1 MHEYP
6 IVVGRALLDEVH
18 KHLSGVKKVL
28 VVHPQALSSSA
39 EQLKENLDR
48 YQFEVLLAGIPDG
61 DDSKRVEVAS
71 FAWQIMGQADFNR
84 NDAVIGLGGGAT
96 TDMAGF
102 IASTWLRGVRYI
114 AIPTTL
120 LAMVDAAIGGKTGL
134 NTSEGKNLVGTFYL
148 PAAVIADIDTLKTLP
163 KHDLTAGFAEI
174 VKYGFVYDPT
184 ILDVIEGNL
193 DSVIDPDSKLLEE
206 LITKSISIKR
216 KVTESDFRE
225 SGEREFLN
233 YGHTLG
239 HAIENVERYQWRHGA
254 AISIGMVYAAELS
267 LSKGHLSAD
276 QVDRH
281 RSIFTSLG
289 LPVSYRGDRWPQLFD
304 ALRKD
309 KKVRGGI
316 LRFVTLQDFGK
327 PEITSSLTEEEL
339 FATYQSIID

>member
-6 IVVGRALLDEVH
+6 VIVGRALLDEVH
-18 KHLSGVKKVL
+18 KHLDGVRKVL
-28 VVHPQALSSSA
+28 VVHPQALTSSA
-39 EQLKENLDR
+39 EELKSNLDSHK
-48 YQFEVLLAGIPDG
+48 FEVILAGIPDG

-84 NDAVIGLGGGAT
+84 NDAVLGLGGGAT

-102 IASTWLRGVRYI
+102 IASTWLRGVKYI

-148 PAAVIADIDTLKTLP
+148 PSAVIADIDTLKTLP
-163 KHDLTAGFAEI
+163 KHDLTAGFAEV
-174 VKYGFVYDPT
+174 VKYGFVYQPK
-184 ILDVIEGNL
+184 ILDVVEDNL
-193 DSVIDPDSKLLEE
+193 DTVLDPDSGLLEE
-206 LITKSISIKR
+206 LINQSIAIKR
-216 KVTESDFRE
+216 EVTENDFRE

-254 AISIGMVYAAELS
+254 AISIGMVFAAELS
-267 LSKGHLSAD
+267 MSKGNLD
-276 QVDRH
+276 EKQVDRH
-281 RSIFTSLG
+281 RKLLSSLG

-304 ALRKD
+304 ALKKD

-316 LRFVTLQDFGK
+316 IRFVTLKGFGK

-339 FATYQSIID
+339 FSTYQSIID

>member
-1 MHEYP
+1 MNEYP
-6 IVVGRALLDEVH
+6 VIVGRALLDEVH
-18 KHLSGVKKVL
+18 KHLDGVRKVL
-28 VVHPQALSSSA
+28 VVHPQALTSSA
-39 EQLKENLDR
+39 EELKSNLDAHK
-48 YQFEVLLAGIPDG
+48 FEVILAGIPDG

-84 NDAVIGLGGGAT
+84 NDAVLGLGGGAT

-102 IASTWLRGVRYI
+102 IASTWLRGVKYI

-148 PAAVIADIDTLKTLP
+148 PSAVIADIDTLKTLP
-163 KHDLTAGFAEI
+163 KHDLTAGFAEV
-174 VKYGFVYDPT
+174 VKYGFVYQPK
-184 ILDVIEGNL
+184 ILDVVEDNL
-193 DSVIDPDSKLLEE
+193 DSVLDPDSGLLEE
-206 LITKSISIKR
+206 LINQSIAIKR
-216 KVTESDFRE
+216 EVTENDFRE
-225 SGEREFLN
+225 LGEREFLN

-254 AISIGMVYAAELS
+254 AISIGMVFAAELS
-267 LSKGHLSAD
+267 MAKGNLD
-276 QVDRH
+276 EKQVDRH
-281 RSIFTSLG
+281 RKLLSSLG

-304 ALRKD
+304 ALKKD

-316 LRFVTLQDFGK
+316 IRFVTLKGFGK

-339 FATYQSIID
+339 FSTYQSIID

>member
-6 IVVGRALLDEVH
+6 VIVGRALLDEVH
-18 KHLSGVKKVL
+18 KHLDGVRKVL
-28 VVHPQALSSSA
+28 VVHPQALTSSA
-39 EQLKENLDR
+39 EELKLNLDSHK
-48 YQFEVLLAGIPDG
+48 FEVILAGIPDG

-84 NDAVIGLGGGAT
+84 NDAVLGLGGGAT

-102 IASTWLRGVRYI
+102 IASTWLRGVKYI

-148 PAAVIADIDTLKTLP
+148 PSAVIADIDTLKTLP
-163 KHDLTAGFAEI
+163 KHDLTAGFAEV
-174 VKYGFVYDPT
+174 VKYGFVYQPK
-184 ILDVIEGNL
+184 ILDVVEDNL
-193 DSVIDPDSKLLEE
+193 DSVLDPDSGLLEE
-206 LITKSISIKR
+206 LINQSIAIKR
-216 KVTESDFRE
+216 EVTENDFRE

-254 AISIGMVYAAELS
+254 AISIGMVFAAELS
-267 LSKGHLSAD
+267 MSKGNLD
-276 QVDRH
+276 EKQVDRH
-281 RSIFTSLG
+281 RKLLSSLG

-304 ALRKD
+304 ALKKD

-316 LRFVTLQDFGK
+316 IRFVTLKGFGK

-339 FATYQSIID
+339 FSTYQSIID

>member
-6 IVVGRALLDEVH
+6 VVVGRALLDEVH
-18 KHLSGVKKVL
+18 KHLPGVKKVL
-28 VVHPQALSSSA
+28 VVHPQALTSSA
-39 EQLKENLDR
+39 EQLKENLDG

-148 PAAVIADIDTLKTLP
+148 PSAVIADIDTLKTLP

-174 VKYGFVYDPT
+174 VKYGFVYDPA
-184 ILDVIEGNL
+184 ILDVIEANL
-193 DSVIDPDSKLLEE
+193 DSVTDPDSELLEE
-206 LITKSISIKR
+206 LINKSISIKR

-267 LSKGHLSAD
+267 LSKGHLSTD

-304 ALRKD
+304 ALKKD

>member
-1 MHEYP
+1 MHDYP
-6 IVVGRALLDEVH
+6 VIVGRALLDEVH

-28 VVHPQALSSSA
+28 VVHPQALSTSA
-39 EQLKENLDR
+39 EQLKENLDD
-48 YQFEVLLAGIPDG
+48 YGFEVFLAGIPDG
-61 DDSKRVEVAS
+61 DDSKRIEVAS

-120 LAMVDAAIGGKTGL
+120 LAMVDASIGGKTGL

-148 PAAVIADIDTLKTLP
+148 PSAVIADIDTLKTLP
-163 KHDLTAGFAEI
+163 RNDLIAGFAEI
-174 VKYGFVYDPT
+174 VKYGFVYSPEILET
-184 ILDVIEGNL
+184 IQGNL
-193 DSVIDPDSKLLEE
+193 DAVTNPESDLLLG
-206 LITKSISIKR
+206 LINQSIAIKR
-216 KVTESDFRE
+216 GVTESDFRE

-254 AISIGMVYAAELS
+254 AISIGMVFAAELS
-267 LSKGHLSAD
+267 MARGNLNES

-281 RSIFTSLG
+281 RQILSSLG
-289 LPVSYRGDRWPQLFD
+289 LPVSYRGDRWPQLFE
-304 ALRKD
+304 ALKKD

-316 LRFVTLQDFGK
+316 IRFVTLKDFGK
-327 PEITSSLTEEEL
+327 PEISSSVTEEEL
-339 FATYQSIID
+339 FATYQTIID

>member
-6 IVVGRALLDEVH
+6 VIVGRALLDEVH
-18 KHLSGVKKVL
+18 KHLDGVRKVL
-28 VVHPQALSSSA
+28 VVHPQALTSSA
-39 EQLKENLDR
+39 EELKLNLDSHK
-48 YQFEVLLAGIPDG
+48 FEVILAGIPDG

-84 NDAVIGLGGGAT
+84 NDAVLGLGGGAT

-102 IASTWLRGVRYI
+102 IASTWLRGVKYI

-148 PAAVIADIDTLKTLP
+148 PSAVIADIDTLKTLP
-163 KHDLTAGFAEI
+163 KHDLTAGFAEV
-174 VKYGFVYDPT
+174 VKYGFVYQPK
-184 ILDVIEGNL
+184 ILDVVEDNL
-193 DSVIDPDSKLLEE
+193 DSVLDPDSGLLEE
-206 LITKSISIKR
+206 LINQSIAIKR
-216 KVTESDFRE
+216 EVTENDFKE

-254 AISIGMVYAAELS
+254 AISIGMVFAAELS
-267 LSKGHLSAD
+267 MSKGNLD
-276 QVDRH
+276 EKQVDRH
-281 RSIFTSLG
+281 RKLLTSLG

-304 ALRKD
+304 ALKKD

-316 LRFVTLQDFGK
+316 IRFVTLKGFGK

-339 FATYQSIID
+339 FSTYQSIID

>member
-193 DSVIDPDSKLLEE
+193 DSVTDPDSKLLEE

>member
-28 VVHPQALSSSA
+28 VVHPQALTSSA

-48 YQFEVLLAGIPDG
+48 YQLEVLLAGIPDG

-193 DSVIDPDSKLLEE
+193 DSVTDPDSKLLEE